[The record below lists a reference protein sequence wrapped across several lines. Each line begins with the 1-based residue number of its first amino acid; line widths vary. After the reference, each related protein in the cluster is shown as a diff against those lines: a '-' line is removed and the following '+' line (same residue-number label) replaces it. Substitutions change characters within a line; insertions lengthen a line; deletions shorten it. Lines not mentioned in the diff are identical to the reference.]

1 MLSPENPSCSPEVLG
16 TTHPLLLLTLSASV
30 PVPVLLLRLLLA
42 AHFPL
47 LYQSV
52 SGQSTCRH
60 VGLHLSKAYRCP
72 ASIVSLHWLF
82 VIDGLYVSCSR
93 GRIDT
98 QYDASIRD
106 WRNCDDLTL
115 LLAAVQTHTHTHT
128 QPTGDAKQAKP
139 HL

>member
-82 VIDGLYVSCSR
+82 MIDGLYVSCSR

-115 LLAAVQTHTHTHT
+115 LLAAVQTHTHAHT
-128 QPTGDAKQAKP
+128 TNRICKTC
-139 HL
+139 